1 MEQWEMKTQVQ
12 EVYKDQR
19 GDMFGDWIV
28 GTYTPR
34 IIALKEETKHIIWST
49 SGLHAREILL
59 FLFSILDH

>member
-1 MEQWEMKTQVQ
+1 M
-12 EVYKDQR
+12 YKDQR

-49 SGLHAREILL
+49 SGLHAGEILL